1 MCVLS
6 PPPGIL
12 PVSRQLLG
20 TKVQLS
26 VKEHEALWRD
36 NWTLLDV
43 ELVVQAKEW
52 PQLVCSLLRVVEGQ
66 DWAELCF
73 ASTLNVAPRALSFAL
88 NHRFYNLHTLTGCVK
103 AR

>member
-36 NWTLLDV
+36 NWTLLDI

-52 PQLVCSLLRVVEGQ
+52 PQLVCSLLRVWKGQ
-66 DWAELCF
+66 GWDELCF
-73 ASTLNVAPRALSFAL
+73 ASTLNVAPRALFLAL
-88 NHRFYNLHTLTGCVK
+88 KPRFFNLHTLTGCVK